1 MMKRTFLSLFLLLA
15 ATGGLLAGPPAGA
28 APVETE
34 LTIKSASID
43 AIAKSLSLRY
53 SLLTEHFES
62 GQIGFTHDGLIALRE
77 PGALPQ
83 AMRAALE
90 LLVSED
96 NKDRGTMY
104 REIAHQRPADWESNL
119 RACLPSAG
127 SAAHHTAGITGIG
140 RPLGQ
145 EALTW
150 RVPRHGVIV
159 FVAGCAAPE
168 LENCP

>member
-1 MMKRTFLSLFLLLA
+1 MMKRTFHSRLLLLA
-15 ATGGLLAGPPAGA
+15 TTGWLLAGPPAVA

-104 REIAHQRPADWESNL
+104 REIARINGRPDWESNL
-119 RACLPSAG
+119 RGVFAQRWISRAPHGWYYRESG
-127 SAAHHTAGITGIG
+127 G
-140 RPLGQ
+140 RWVRKP
-145 EALTW
+145 
-150 RVPRHGVIV
+150 
-159 FVAGCAAPE
+159 
-168 LENCP
+168 